1 MRIRKLNMNE
11 WKQRTGYIFSF
22 LCKFI
27 LGETQKENKK
37 EQRTWLTTNQLIVNC
52 KNKNRKKKGYGVGK
66 IAAIKE

>member
-37 EQRTWLTTNQLIVNC
+37 EQRS
-52 KNKNRKKKGYGVGK
+52 
-66 IAAIKE
+66 